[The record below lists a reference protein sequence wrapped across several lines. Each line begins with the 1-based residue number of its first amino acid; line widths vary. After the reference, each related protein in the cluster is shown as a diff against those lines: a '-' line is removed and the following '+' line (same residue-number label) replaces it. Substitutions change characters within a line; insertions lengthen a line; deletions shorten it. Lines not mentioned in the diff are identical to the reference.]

1 MDPILKAILLSWNWR
16 LDVILPLLLLGI
28 LYTVGWRRLKMRTSR
43 RKRSH
48 SNRLVKGWRLAAYLA
63 GLFFVGLAL
72 LSPIDSLGGQLFF
85 MHMIQHL
92 LMIMI
97 APPLLLIANPM
108 PFLLWGLPPVWRKSV
123 GRGLSKLLHRKSGFR
138 QGVRSATAPGI
149 VWLVW
154 VISVFGWHDPQ
165 AYQAAIRLEWLHDVE
180 HLSFFISSMTFW
192 WLVTGAGPH
201 IHKQMGLWGRIA
213 FVLIAVPPNM
223 ALGAVLAFVGRAVY
237 PYYEAVPRLWGLTA
251 VTDQQIGGVI
261 MWIPGSMMFIFA
273 ALILVAREFSREE
286 GKSRT

>member
-28 LYTVGWRRLKMRTSR
+28 LYTVGWQRLKTRTSR
-43 RKRSH
+43 RKHGRSH
-48 SNRLVKGWRLAAYLA
+48 QLVKGWRLAAYLT

-97 APPLLLIANPM
+97 APPLLLVANPM
-108 PFLLWGLPPVWRKSV
+108 PFILWGLPPAWRKKV

-138 QGVRSATAPGI
+138 QGVRFATAPGI

-180 HLSFFISSMTFW
+180 HLFFFISSMTFW

-201 IHKQMGLWGRIA
+201 IHKQMGIWGRIA

-223 ALGAVLAFVGRAVY
+223 ALGAVLAFVGRVVY

-261 MWIPGSMMFIFA
+261 MWIPGSMMFILA
-273 ALILVAREFSREE
+273 ALILIATVT
-286 GKSRT
+286 KT